1 MPENAQ
7 DDSEAR
13 ERLNR
18 SGGAAARSRR
28 AARAADSSRGAAAWT
43 AWRACG
49 WRDSSHYYFKVD
61 RPPPAP
67 RYATSTV
74 QITDEAWAVTDEF
87 AILNSD
93 EMADYAAGGSAPPDQ
108 GVKCQA
114 LSTDTTIRVAPME
127 RFCGGWSTEHF
138 NDKLR
143 LPDGSNAGQGM
154 VVQLEGM
161 ARECLVIAL
170 SPYHKYELGKTYAIH
185 FGANGNMQTVL
196 RRHVNY
202 NEAVD
207 VSIPSRVCAENTWVH
222 YWIILQN
229 GKLSAGVGKVPGK
242 HVIGVLDD
250 SMYNMLRS
258 GVDAVKYVGL
268 GNSALQRNARDLKV
282 RNVRVMGIPPQYQE
296 GIPLDESGG
305 FGFVNVNNL
314 GYGTS
319 HTSQQSTGMPND
331 SELLAEYERERAKAK
346 ARAEKFGIEYKE
358 PAADAFLKWSEA
370 RRLRANPERGFIT
383 GIDTFSVEEK
393 QKALN
398 RKERFA
404 QDERKRKGRDDDGG
418 DGNDEEDA
426 EIIDDDVDDVA
437 EWEKTKKDPLPV
449 EQAWENWK
457 IVQRFRV
464 DCPAGLLNKDG
475 TQATED
481 EIELT
486 ADAAND
492 VWHGVSTVGDP
503 GNDSAMVTTDN
514 FIPRKVS
521 IVPTKIHL
529 FSNDWAPFKQI
540 RTDDV
545 MAYFRDYGPSYVE
558 WLGKNE
564 CIQILA

>member
-1 MPENAQ
+1 MSSKRE
-7 DDSEAR
+7 SE
-13 ERLNR
+13 NR
-18 SGGAAARSRR
+18 SAS
-28 AARAADSSRGAAAWT
+28 
-43 AWRACG
+43 ACT
-49 WRDSSHYYFKVD
+49 
-61 RPPPAP
+61 
-67 RYATSTV
+67 YATTTV
-74 QITDEAWAVTDEF
+74 QITDEAWAVNDEL

-114 LSTDTTIRVAPME
+114 LPADTTIRVAPME

-138 NDKLR
+138 HEKLM

-161 ARECLVIAL
+161 ARECLVVAL

-282 RNVRVMGIPPQYQE
+282 RNVRVMAIPPKYQLE
-296 GIPLDESGG
+296 GIPLDETG
-305 FGFVNVNNL
+305 GFVNVTNL
-314 GYGTS
+314 GYGTL
-319 HTSQQSTGMPND
+319 HASQQSTGMPTD

-358 PAADAFLKWSEA
+358 PAADAFLKVRKQ
-370 RRLRANPERGFIT
+370 RRHPMS
-383 GIDTFSVEEK
+383 FSSLCAKKSVQSGRRPDACVPTPK
-393 QKALN
+393 GVSSQALIPSAW
-398 RKERFA
+398 RKS
-404 QDERKRKGRDDDGG
+404 RKRMPVRNG
-418 DGNDEEDA
+418 
-426 EIIDDDVDDVA
+426 
-437 EWEKTKKDPLPV
+437 LP
-449 EQAWENWK
+449 ETNASASK
-457 IVQRFRV
+457 
-464 DCPAGLLNKDG
+464 
-475 TQATED
+475 
-481 EIELT
+481 
-486 ADAAND
+486 
-492 VWHGVSTVGDP
+492 VSTMMAAMAMRKRMPKKTWMTMWMTWPSGRKP
-503 GNDSAMVTTDN
+503 RRIRCQSNRHGKTGRSFSASAL
-514 FIPRKVS
+514 I
-521 IVPTKIHL
+521 
-529 FSNDWAPFKQI
+529 APL
-540 RTDDV
+540 D
-545 MAYFRDYGPSYVE
+545 
-558 WLGKNE
+558 
-564 CIQILA
+564 C